1 MGTDQGVPGGDTN
14 ERNFSGVGISVGGF
28 GIKISERFS
37 VYAFDT
43 LSYDLLLFAGNSSLS
58 LCVLYGRIH

>member
-28 GIKISERFS
+28 GIKISERFQFMLLTHL
-37 VYAFDT
+37 VMIFYCLPVIP
-43 LSYDLLLFAGNSSLS
+43 LSPS
-58 LCVLYGRIH
+58 VLYGRIH